1 MLVLARKENEAIHI
15 GDNIIVK
22 VVSIDNGIV
31 KLGIEAPKDVAIVRN
46 ELIEEVRLSN
56 QAASKKADSLDLA
69 ALSKILTKSKE

>member
-15 GDNIIVK
+15 GENIIVK

-46 ELIEEVRLSN
+46 ELIEEVMLSN
-56 QAASKKADSLDLA
+56 QAASQKADSFDLA